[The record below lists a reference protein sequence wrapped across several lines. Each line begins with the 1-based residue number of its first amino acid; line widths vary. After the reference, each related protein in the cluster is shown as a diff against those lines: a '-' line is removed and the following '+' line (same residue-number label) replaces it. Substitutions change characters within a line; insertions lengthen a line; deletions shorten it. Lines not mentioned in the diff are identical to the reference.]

1 MSKTIINREDYIR
14 LRNKNK
20 SLSNTEFAALLK
32 KAEYV
37 GKNGEPFSMHMVEAR
52 NIRYQIT
59 GHGNRSNKPKTL
71 EELKKLATPGQLEFY
86 KQTKDFT
93 IFKKRVLNRQFDL
106 KRKPRK
112 DYMKKVQQKYISSL
126 GKLKYNSLA
135 AARMRTIRSKDE

>member
-1 MSKTIINREDYIR
+1 
-14 LRNKNK
+14 
-20 SLSNTEFAALLK
+20 
-32 KAEYV
+32 
-37 GKNGEPFSMHMVEAR
+37 MV
-52 NIRYQIT
+52 IVLI
-59 GHGNRSNKPKTL
+59 
-71 EELKKLATPGQLEFY
+71 KLATPGQLEFY

>member
-59 GHGNRSNKPKTL
+59 GQGNRSNKPKTL
-71 EELKKLATPGQLEFY
+71 EEIKMEARETFMNAGGEHFSMVPCLNDNDDHTDLLANVA
-86 KQTKDFT
+86 KD
-93 IFKKRVLNRQFDL
+93 RLL
-106 KRKPRK
+106 
-112 DYMKKVQQKYISSL
+112 S
-126 GKLKYNSLA
+126 G
-135 AARMRTIRSKDE
+135 